1 MQSLVKTRV
10 ESECEGAESTPKNF
24 YSNMSTFSL
33 SIFANFVAISIS
45 RGSTAT
51 KDHPEIGSPHGFPYG
66 FPQPPSLRREQPMR
80 YKVLEPKPGRGQNRG
95 KGGSDPVRSAFSRP
109 DTLRGRSRPATQ
121 FAGPVSAASQN
132 TTEQPCNTPRNASRT
147 PERRRSVPIFKAPPK
162 QSKNESLQLRV
173 STEFESGQ
181 YAEFLDPSYEQK
193 GRRGSHNAKSR
204 RDMAGESL
212 QKLHTLRKS
221 KIVGQ
226 ILPKKS
232 LLY

>member
-1 MQSLVKTRV
+1 
-10 ESECEGAESTPKNF
+10 
-24 YSNMSTFSL
+24 
-33 SIFANFVAISIS
+33 
-45 RGSTAT
+45 
-51 KDHPEIGSPHGFPYG
+51 
-66 FPQPPSLRREQPMR
+66 
-80 YKVLEPKPGRGQNRG
+80 
-95 KGGSDPVRSAFSRP
+95 
-109 DTLRGRSRPATQ
+109 
-121 FAGPVSAASQN
+121 
-132 TTEQPCNTPRNASRT
+132 
-147 PERRRSVPIFKAPPK
+147 VPIFKAPPK

-212 QKLHTLRKS
+212 QKLQTLRKS

>member
-51 KDHPEIGSPHGFPYG
+51 KDRPEIGSPHGFPCG
-66 FPQPPSLRREQPMR
+66 FPQPPSLR
-80 YKVLEPKPGRGQNRG
+80 
-95 KGGSDPVRSAFSRP
+95 S
-109 DTLRGRSRPATQ
+109 
-121 FAGPVSAASQN
+121 
-132 TTEQPCNTPRNASRT
+132 EQPCNAPRNASRT

-162 QSKNESLQLRV
+162 QTKNESLQLRV
-173 STEFESGQ
+173 STEFESGH
-181 YAEFLDPSYEQK
+181 YAEFLDPSSEQK
-193 GRRGSHNAKSR
+193 GRRGSNNAKSR

-212 QKLHTLRKS
+212 QKLQTLRKS
-221 KIVGQ
+221 KILGQ
-226 ILPKKS
+226 VLPKKS